1 VVFTDLLRLTP
12 LEDDPPT
19 QALILELASR
29 SVATSPVD
37 DRGNRP
43 HAHGGDLQSVT
54 LLVDEV
60 VGPEEV
66 VVRPLPALL
75 RHQSCF
81 TGLTLSGSG
90 EICLLLESQYLSR
103 LAGQAAV
110 VSSAG
115 QSVSS
120 SRDEAAEQPPAILVA
135 DDSLSARRCLTQ
147 MLRRAG
153 FEIEEAAD
161 GVEATELLERR
172 PWAAVFSDLEMPRCG
187 GFELLAEITARSATA
202 GLPVVM
208 VSSRQEPEFSQRARE
223 LGAAAYLT
231 KPVSE
236 ETLRQTL
243 DQIGVHP
250 QMHP

>member
-1 VVFTDLLRLTP
+1 
-12 LEDDPPT
+12 
-19 QALILELASR
+19 
-29 SVATSPVD
+29 
-37 DRGNRP
+37 
-43 HAHGGDLQSVT
+43 
-54 LLVDEV
+54 LVDEV

-66 VVRPLPALL
+66 VVRPLPPLL

-90 EICLLLESQYLSR
+90 EIVLLLESQYLSR
-103 LAGQAAV
+103 LAGQAAL
-110 VSSAG
+110 VSDAEQG
-115 QSVSS
+115 D
-120 SRDEAAEQPPAILVA
+120 RMEHDGAAEQPPAILVA
-135 DDSLSARRCLTQ
+135 DDSLSARRLLSQ

-172 PWAAVFSDLEMPRCG
+172 TWAAVFSDLEMPRRG

-202 GLPVVM
+202 ALPVVM

-236 ETLRQTL
+236 ETLRKTL